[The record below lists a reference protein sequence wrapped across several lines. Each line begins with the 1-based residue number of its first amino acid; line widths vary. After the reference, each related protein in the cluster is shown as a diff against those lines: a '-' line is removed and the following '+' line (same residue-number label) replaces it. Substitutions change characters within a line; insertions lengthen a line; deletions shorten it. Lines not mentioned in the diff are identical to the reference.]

1 MIHPVIVVIV
11 NWITP
16 HNGSIHF
23 PEISSNI
30 TSRAIIGI
38 QAFIAVVNTSLAC
51 PAIVISIVSWRT
63 DIVADASCDHEIGGS
78 LDTPVYFYYHIDE
91 LQILE
96 AVVRG
101 NLN

>member
-1 MIHPVIVVIV
+1 MIHPVIVVKI
-11 NWITP
+11 NCITP
-16 HNGSIHF
+16 HSGSIHF
-23 PEISSNI
+23 SEISSNI
-30 TSRAIIGI
+30 TRRAIIGI
-38 QAFIAVVNTSLAC
+38 QAFIAVINTRLAR

-63 DIVADASCDHEIGGS
+63 DVVADASCDHEIGSS

-96 AVVRG
+96 AVVIG